1 MQYFIYKYF
10 NHNTQ
15 RKVNY
20 IMKKK
25 YLFIGLL
32 AGVTL
37 LAACSSKTNKNKK
50 SNTSSKTK
58 IVKQEKPDKVTRIL
72 KNMTLNEKIGQ
83 LYLLKILKT
92 KVKQNFATK

>member
-1 MQYFIYKYF
+1 M
-10 NHNTQ
+10 
-15 RKVNY
+15 NY

-50 SNTSSKTK
+50 SNSNSKTK

-72 KNMTLNEKIGQ
+72 RNMTLNEKISQ
-83 LYLLKILKT
+83 LYLLKIFKT
-92 KVKQNFATK
+92 KAKRNSATK